1 MARKLISTM
10 GLPDS
15 TMSMF
20 ASHNLLSANDVLC
33 KTELDLME
41 LLDVPLSE
49 LTPALDRVQE
59 CACPSHSSVLSLW
72 EERQNKEKGG
82 SYLATKFQELDEA
95 LDGGIPF
102 GLITELVGAPGVGKT
117 QLCLMLSVMA
127 AIPTEDG
134 LNRSVIYIDTEHTF
148 SSRRMMEIAQ
158 TQFPELSG
166 KTGVMQQLAE
176 HVLVLHP
183 SSLSDLM
190 KSLQGLEVMLI
201 EHSASLV
208 IIDSIA
214 ALLSVDSGSENSI
227 QSQEMLG
234 KQASLLKF
242 LAESLRIPVVVTN
255 QVRTKGIEDESGQIP
270 TGIQHDVS
278 FFGEYEDPADEVMED
293 GLTAALGTKWAH
305 FVNIRLLLE
314 FSASGGRQIKI
325 VKSPMSAFA
334 IVPFCV
340 TSKGLEPQAEEGNE
354 FNASI

>member
-59 CACPSHSSVLSLW
+59 CACPSHCSVLSLW
-72 EERQNKEKGG
+72 EERKKKEKGG

-102 GLITELVGAPGVGKT
+102 GLLTELVGAPGVGKT

-127 AIPTEDG
+127 AVPMEDG
-134 LNRSVIYIDTEHTF
+134 LNRSVIYIDTEHKF

-158 TQFPELSG
+158 TQFPELSR
-166 KTGVMQQLAE
+166 KAGVMQQGKQQWPPAGIRN
-176 HVLVLHP
+176 HP
-183 SSLSDLM
+183 SGNLRD
-190 KSLQGLEVMLI
+190 QI
-201 EHSASLV
+201 W
-208 IIDSIA
+208 
-214 ALLSVDSGSENSI
+214 
-227 QSQEMLG
+227 
-234 KQASLLKF
+234 F

-278 FFGEYEDPADEVMED
+278 FFGEYEDPADEVMEG

-314 FSASGGRQIKI
+314 FSASGKI
-325 VKSPMSAFA
+325 QLH
-334 IVPFCV
+334 FCNCIMM
-340 TSKGLEPQAEEGNE
+340 LML
-354 FNASI
+354 IR